1 MMRFMGETLSEA
13 EIQVINHKYAGLLG
27 KDDDLDDH

>member
-13 EIQVINHKYAGLLG
+13 EIQVIINMPDSLAKMMIYV
-27 KDDDLDDH
+27 DDH